1 MIRPRYYGDDHPVQT
16 PDLTSVSSGRDSRRF
31 TFIDGLRGIAAMCV
45 ACHHIDAYR
54 PYPEPALS
62 VVPHWGNVLLEH
74 GWVGVPIFFVISG
87 FVIAYSLRN
96 AKLTPAFIGRYALS
110 RWLRLAPAYI
120 AVIVLAAA
128 IEWLAPYLG
137 IARPSQQALSVGR
150 LVTHLA
156 YVHQIFGYESL
167 SAGFWTLAVEMQFYL
182 GFVLLLSVAAWL
194 APSSSASRRSL
205 FAGGNLLLVFFP
217 LALASLFVFN
227 VDETY
232 ENWLIY
238 FFWMFFLGTSVWWV
252 LDGKISASWFWLF
265 FAAVILRLWLNY
277 NLRGVVALATS
288 AMILLAGRTD
298 QLASWLNFR
307 VVQYLGRVSYSIYLI
322 HYLVNHLVVA
332 FGFRLTGLG
341 KGPEAAWLVIS
352 LAMSLCAAH
361 VLYVLVERPSLRLAA
376 LVKEPSRR
384 REHPEPC
391 LSPLPASEA

>member
-1 MIRPRYYGDDHPVQT
+1 
-16 PDLTSVSSGRDSRRF
+16 
-31 TFIDGLRGIAAMCV
+31 MCV
-45 ACHHIDAYR
+45 ACHHLDAYR

-62 VVPHWGNVLLEH
+62 VIPHWGNVLLEH

-96 AKLTPAFIGRYALS
+96 AKLTPAFVGRYAIS

-120 AVIVLAAA
+120 AVIALAAA
-128 IEWLAPYLG
+128 IEWLAPSLG
-137 IARPSQQALSVGR
+137 IARPSQQPLSVGR
-150 LVTHLA
+150 LVTHVA

-182 GFVLLLSVAAWL
+182 GFILLLSAAAWI
-194 APSSSASRRSL
+194 APSPTSL
-205 FAGGNLLLVFFP
+205 RLGFLAGGNLLLVFGP

-238 FFWMFFLGTSVWWV
+238 FFWMFFLGTLAWWV
-252 LDGKISASWFWLF
+252 LDGKMSSGWFWLF
-265 FAAVILRLWLNY
+265 VAAVLLRLWLNY
-277 NLRGVVALATS
+277 NLRGVVAVAT
-288 AMILLAGRTD
+288 AVAILLVGRSD
-298 QLASWLNFR
+298 RLGSWLDYR
-307 VVQYLGRVSYSIYLI
+307 IVQYLGRVSYSLYLI

-332 FGFRLTGLG
+332 FGFKLTGLG

-352 LAMSLCAAH
+352 LAVSLCAAH
-361 VLYVLVERPSLRLAA
+361 VLYVLVERPSLKLAA

-384 REHPEPC
+384 NERPESY
-391 LSPLPASEA
+391 LATVPATAEA